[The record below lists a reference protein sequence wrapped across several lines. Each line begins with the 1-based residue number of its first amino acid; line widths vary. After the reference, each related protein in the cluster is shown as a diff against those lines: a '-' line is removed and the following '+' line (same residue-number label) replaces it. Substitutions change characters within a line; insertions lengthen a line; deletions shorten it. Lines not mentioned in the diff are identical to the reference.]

1 MASSFLKG
9 AAFFEQAGEEEEKR
23 QERIVAKA
31 AGKSASARAEIDS
44 EAFCFRGWEV
54 GFRDREGGARGG
66 VQEGRIQV
74 KVSHSTMQ
82 SKYYG
87 CIVLKLQGSRWVQ
100 AQACRLS
107 APLCFDGDV
116 GRRGVDARQFHQRIS
131 VVRA

>member
-31 AGKSASARAEIDS
+31 AGKSASAGPGDRRCEIWRRAAVCPKISVYVTPEQKSIL

-54 GFRDREGGARGG
+54 GFRDREGSARGG
-66 VQEGRIQV
+66 ARVGRIQV

-87 CIVLKLQGSRWVQ
+87 CIVLKLQESR
-100 AQACRLS
+100 
-107 APLCFDGDV
+107 
-116 GRRGVDARQFHQRIS
+116 
-131 VVRA
+131 